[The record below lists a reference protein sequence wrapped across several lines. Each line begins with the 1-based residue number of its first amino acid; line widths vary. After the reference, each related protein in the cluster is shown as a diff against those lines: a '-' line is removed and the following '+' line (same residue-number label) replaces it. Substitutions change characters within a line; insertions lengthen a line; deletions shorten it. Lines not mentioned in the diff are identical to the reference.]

1 MQRAPDPVLPDWA
14 NRALIGAAL
23 AVVPVVVL
31 DETQPHGRLATAAF
45 ILNWLIWSAFAAEL
59 VVLLA
64 RSTDRRGWLW
74 RHPLDVAIVVFTPP
88 FLPGILQVLRVARLT
103 RLLRVLRLL
112 RLARTARSMK
122 LLSSTQ
128 ALAWAAISTAL
139 VVLAG
144 GVGFVEA
151 EHSQHLSLD
160 DGVWWSLTTVTT
172 VGYGDIYPH
181 TDLGRMI
188 AAVVMLSG
196 IGFVAV
202 LTAAAAHRF
211 ITTAEAVESDEA
223 AILQEVR
230 ELRRLVERLIGERP
244 ARDPIGGSDQA

>member
-1 MQRAPDPVLPDWA
+1 VEASPDPELPAWA
-14 NRALIGAAL
+14 NRALIVAAL

-31 DETQPHGRLATAAF
+31 DETQPRGGLATLAF
-45 ILNWLIWSAFAAEL
+45 ALNWLIWGAFAAEL
-59 VVLLA
+59 MVLLA

-88 FLPGILQVLRVARLT
+88 FLPGVLQIFRVARLT
-103 RLLRVLRLL
+103 RLFRILRLL
-112 RLARTARSMK
+112 RLARTARSMRM
-122 LLSSTQ
+122 LSSSQ
-128 ALAWAAISTAL
+128 ALAWAALSTAL

-151 EHSQHLSLD
+151 EHAQHLSLD

-172 VGYGDIYPH
+172 VGYGDVYPH
-181 TDLGRMI
+181 TDLGRLI
-188 AAVVMLSG
+188 ASVVMLSG
-196 IGFVAV
+196 IGFVAL

-211 ITTAEAVESDEA
+211 ITTTAEVESSET

-230 ELRRLVERLIGERP
+230 ELRQLVETLIGEQQRSTP
-244 ARDPIGGSDQA
+244 G